1 MKTITLTGMM
11 GSGKS
16 TVAKELSKKL
26 NCELVEID
34 SHIEEREKLTI
45 SEIFAKYG
53 EDYFRN
59 LETQTILTLT
69 KPENQIIALGGGA
82 FENEGTRD
90 FLLENTLVIYLK
102 TTSDTIFERIK
113 NDTSRPLLNNKMTT
127 EKIEEIINK
136 RQNNYEKAT
145 ITITTD
151 NKTIKEII
159 TEIMGVLSL

>member
-26 NCELVEID
+26 DCELVEID
-34 SHIEEREKLTI
+34 SLIEEREKLTI
-45 SEIFAKYG
+45 SEIFATYG

-113 NDTSRPLLNNKMTT
+113 NDTSRPLLNNKKKKK
-127 EKIEEIINK
+127 KIEEIINK
-136 RQNNYEKAT
+136 RKNNYEKAT

>member
-16 TVAKELSKKL
+16 TVAKELSQKL

-34 SHIEEREKLTI
+34 SYIEEKEQLTI

-53 EDYFRN
+53 ENHFRN
-59 LETQTILTLT
+59 LEKQTILTLT

-82 FENEGTRD
+82 FENEKTRE
-90 FLLENTLVIYLK
+90 FLLKNTLVIYLK
-102 TTSDTIFERIK
+102 TSPDTIFERIK
-113 NDTSRPLLNNKMTT
+113 NDTSRPLLNNQMTT

-136 RQNNYEKAT
+136 RKSNYEKAT

>member
-1 MKTITLTGMM
+1 M
-11 GSGKS
+11 
-16 TVAKELSKKL
+16 
-26 NCELVEID
+26 
-34 SHIEEREKLTI
+34 
-45 SEIFAKYG
+45 
-53 EDYFRN
+53 
-59 LETQTILTLT
+59 TLT

-136 RQNNYEKAT
+136 RKNNYEKAT